1 MNDYDYDFTGNDEFW
16 WQMQE
21 EEYWQRER
29 EADLELQ
36 AAPYQ
41 DEWNEYES
49 LRTKEMRA

>member
-1 MNDYDYDFTGNDEFW
+1 MEYDFTGNNDEFW
-16 WQMQE
+16 WHAQE